1 MPERVP
7 SVPCTPSVSIIV
19 PIYNVERYLPGCLDG
34 ILAQT
39 LANIEV
45 ICVNDGSTDGSGD
58 ILERYAHR
66 DDRITVLDG
75 PNGGYGRA
83 VNRGIDAAHGE
94 YVGIVEPDDL
104 IDRHMYEELLAA
116 ATLPDSSRADVVKS
130 SYWNYYDLEDGSAP
144 YIEPSNLM
152 NKMPPEPRVLNVHR
166 DTQVLFH
173 HPSIW
178 SAIYRRAFLA
188 EKGIRMVEPRGAGW
202 ADNPWFYETLCQANA
217 ISWVPGAYYYY
228 RQTNPGASSYL
239 KDYHV
244 PFDRMRDTRAILERI
259 GERDPNVL
267 ACLYNREFDYI
278 KSVLEKFGFA
288 EKDPE
293 LFGLIKEMVD
303 SMDPDVLYSSKRA
316 IRRDQIEY
324 YEDVTGATARSIR
337 SHPASQS
344 PAICVIVPMKD
355 VRPYVVP
362 CLSSLCAQTFGEFE
376 VVVVDCASRDRTAE
390 VAEYFSAKDGRFKVI
405 RSEDES
411 ISRGFA
417 TGAASSSADV
427 LIFADPRTTFGKKFL
442 QRIARAFDDC
452 PDADLLLFAEKLD
465 HLPKK
470 VTGARLQEKRATR
483 VSAEGIRARL
493 MIAAPNSV
501 TSKAMRR
508 SLLQGIGDAFS
519 PEEGTRC
526 SLTSTKAIALTER
539 VALLPGVSPKRQTY
553 RSVRSPLA
561 FINLATDLEQARRSK
576 FGLIAAYANELGSAD
591 VLRGFHCYAVESIL
605 RDLEEIGDIEQERQY
620 ITSLKRDCID
630 RYGLLDLPAS
640 HFFNSESFAKLQRL
654 SHLDYGRYLAHE
666 TAASRR
672 REKVIAESTAY
683 RLGKRIAAIGPSLLP
698 RGLAMTI
705 RKRV

>member
-1 MPERVP
+1 MSNQPLV
-7 SVPCTPSVSIIV
+7 SVIV
-19 PIYNVERYLPGCLDG
+19 PVYNVEPYVDQCLESLIG
-34 ILAQT
+34 QT
-39 LANIEV
+39 LRELEI
-45 ICVNDGSTDGSGD
+45 ILVNDGSTDGS
-58 ILERYAHR
+58 LELLRKAEA
-66 DDRITVLDG
+66 LDSRVRVIDK
-75 PNGGYGRA
+75 PNGGYGAA
-83 VNRGIDAAHGE
+83 VNRGLDEARGE
-94 YVGIVEPDDL
+94 YVAIAEPDDFV
-104 IDRHMYEELLAA
+104 DSHMYEDLYNAA
-116 ATLPDSSRADVVKS
+116 RQGDGTWADVVKG

-152 NKMPPEPRVLNVHR
+152 AKMPSEPCVLDVHR

-178 SAIYRRAFLA
+178 SAIYRRAFLTNS
-188 EKGIRMVEPRGAGW
+188 GIRMVEPPGAGW

-244 PFDRMRDTRAILERI
+244 PFDRMRDTRAILDRI

-278 KSVLEKFGFA
+278 KSVLEKFGFS
-288 EKDPE
+288 EKDPK
-293 LFGLIKEMVD
+293 LFGLIQEMVD
-303 SMDPDVLYSSKRA
+303 SMDPEVLYGSKRS

-337 SHPASQS
+337 PHPVSES
-344 PAICVIVPMKD
+344 PAISVVIPMKD

-362 CLSSLCAQTFGEFE
+362 CLSSLCTQTFGEFE
-376 VVVVDCASRDRTAE
+376 VVVVDCASRDRTAV
-390 VAEYFSAKDGRFKVI
+390 VAEYFSAKDGRFRVV
-405 RSEDES
+405 RSDDES
-411 ISRGFA
+411 ISQGFA
-417 TGAASSSADV
+417 TGVASSNADV
-427 LIFADPRTTFGKKFL
+427 VVFADPRTTFGKKFL

-452 PDADLLLFAEKLD
+452 PDADLLLLAEKLD
-465 HLPKK
+465 HLPKR
-470 VTGARLQEKRATR
+470 VTGAKLQEKRATC
-483 VSAEGIRARL
+483 VPAEGIRARL

-526 SLTSTKAIALTER
+526 SLTSTKAIALAER

-561 FINLATDLEQARRSK
+561 FLNLATDLEQARRSK
-576 FGLIAAYANELGSAD
+576 FDLIATYAEKLGSAD

-654 SHLDYGRYLAHE
+654 SHLDYGRYLAYE
-666 TAASRR
+666 TAASRK